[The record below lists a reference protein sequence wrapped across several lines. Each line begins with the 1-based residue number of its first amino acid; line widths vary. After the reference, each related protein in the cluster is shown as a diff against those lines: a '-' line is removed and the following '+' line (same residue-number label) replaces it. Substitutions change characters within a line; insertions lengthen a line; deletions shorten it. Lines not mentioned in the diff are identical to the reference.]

1 KGAPAI
7 GFGLGIERLL
17 LLIQELGLP
26 VPGGAPQFYAV
37 IPAAAAVAR
46 ALPVI
51 ETLREAGSSVL
62 MHAGPGNL
70 KSQLQKADASGAK
83 YALIFS
89 DEDQFFKVKHLRDRD
104 APQSEFPLPAP
115 ADLLLRLRQELQL

>member
-1 KGAPAI
+1 MVAI
-7 GFGLGIERLL
+7 
-17 LLIQELGLP
+17 
-26 VPGGAPQFYAV
+26 
-37 IPAAAAVAR
+37 AR

-51 ETLREAGSSVL
+51 ERLREAGSSVL

-89 DEDQFFKVKHLRDRD
+89 DDDGFFKVKHLRDRD
-104 APQSEFPLPAP
+104 APQSEFPLRAE
-115 ADLLLRLRQELQL
+115 ADLVLRLREELRI

>member
-1 KGAPAI
+1 VPA
-7 GFGLGIERLL
+7 
-17 LLIQELGLP
+17 
-26 VPGGAPQFYAV
+26 GAPQFYAV
-37 IPAAAAVAR
+37 VPSAAAVAR

-51 ETLREAGSSVL
+51 ERLREAGNSVL

-104 APQSEFPLPAP
+104 APQKEFPLHGE
-115 ADLLLRLRQELQL
+115 ADLLPRLREELRL